1 MFDVAS
7 ELLQNE
13 KCQEHLICEA
23 YQRDFMSSMLGF
35 DSYLGNMLEYFPL
48 FQKAKTVS
56 NNSKSRKGG
65 CQNYYTEC
73 PAINKAFHGTTM
85 VPK

>member
-1 MFDVAS
+1 MFDTAS
-7 ELLQNE
+7 ELLQDE
-13 KCQEHLICEA
+13 TCQEHLICEA
-23 YQRDFMSSMLGF
+23 YQRDFMSSILGF

-48 FQKAKTVS
+48 FRKARKVS

-65 CQNYYTEC
+65 CGYYYHGC
-73 PAINKAFHGTTM
+73 PAISKAFHGTM